1 MRSCE
6 DNFKVPI
13 ASTLTKKSIGRFK
26 GLPQFKW
33 NDLRKQ
39 DVIFITKHT
48 RNKDGDSARKVET
61 VVVKKLLESSPAF
74 KDSHFKGYCF

>member
-1 MRSCE
+1 M
-6 DNFKVPI
+6 
-13 ASTLTKKSIGRFK
+13 KKKIGRFE

-39 DVIFITKHT
+39 DVIFITKYT

-61 VVVKKLLESSPAF
+61 VVVKKLLGSSPAF
-74 KDSHFKGYCF
+74 KNSPFQRFPILQIPYFKDSHF